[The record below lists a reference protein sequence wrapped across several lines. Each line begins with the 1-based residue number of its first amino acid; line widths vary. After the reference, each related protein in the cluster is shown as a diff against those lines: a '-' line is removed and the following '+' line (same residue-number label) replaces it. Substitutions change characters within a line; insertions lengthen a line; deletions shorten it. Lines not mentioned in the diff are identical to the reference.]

1 MCENDRICIKTHS
14 NRLHYFK
21 TLYAGKENISK
32 KVFIWILKLQKVLN
46 TTYSL
51 KQDSYDI

>member
-1 MCENDRICIKTHS
+1 MCEDDRICIKTHS